1 MAGLIESFAAQVGW
15 PRLGSCTVIVEGT
28 SDVEMLELAR
38 RLHRDACGVDLF
50 ADGFSVVPAG
60 IRERGG
66 VDGVYNMLQA
76 ARTNAALDCNPQGAL
91 RFRFIGLFDADGE
104 GRRKYDLACQ
114 IDRYGTFP
122 WQDVVLL
129 HPHMP
134 RADFFSDPSVAA
146 RATQL
151 NAPYRGLV
159 WEIEDVVGEDLKR
172 RFDMSHPDVASRTTL
187 CGDRTHRELTH
198 DEKREFQAFVAA
210 SACIADLEGV
220 VALIQALRSYAGL
233 PAV

>member
-15 PRLGSCTVIVEGT
+15 PRLGCCTVIVEGT
-28 SDVEMLELAR
+28 SDVEILELAR

-50 ADGFSVVPAG
+50 AGGFSVVPAG
-60 IRERGG
+60 IGERGG
-66 VDGVYNMLQA
+66 VDGVYNMLQT
-76 ARTNAALDCNPQGAL
+76 ARTCATHDRDPQGAL
-91 RFRFIGLFDADGE
+91 QFRFIGLFDGDGE

-122 WQDVVLL
+122 WRDVVLL

-134 RADFFSDPSVAA
+134 RATHFADPSVAA

-151 NAPYRGLV
+151 NMPYLGLV
-159 WEIEDVVGEDLKR
+159 WEIEDVIGEDLKR
-172 RFDMSHPDVASRTTL
+172 RFDMSHPDVTSRTTMR
-187 CGDRTHRELTH
+187 GGRTHRELTR
-198 DEKREFQAFVAA
+198 DEKRKFQAFVAE

-220 VALIQALRSYAGL
+220 VELIQALRSYAGL